1 MSTTATRARFALPD
15 GWNYGDLRNFL
26 ESELQED
33 FGSDY
38 NWIWLRDFTDTDVYY
53 TAGDGDLI
61 QRPYTIANGDAIWGQ
76 PTEVVARTIYQPVA
90 SMAAFALAT
99 FAEGADGYVL
109 RTGKIFEAA
118 EYADKGFAITPE
130 ELAAAAADFRPVPNN
145 IEHGPCVLDGKLG
158 ELRAVEARGKD
169 LFGTVAIPRWL
180 HETIGDKPLKVSLEW
195 IRKTKRI
202 VGNALVLNP
211 RVPDAALMAAFSAD
225 FAGKRHSD
233 ADQRHLDTAHDE
245 LVAAGASCGGKS
257 DMSLDSVSIVAAIRA
272 LVTGRDPKAAPA
284 TTSAVS
290 PARAE
295 ETSVTDTGIGTA
307 NAVSFAQTQ
316 EYKDMQAEL
325 ARLRDREE
333 TRERER
339 TAERAAAFADAEIAA
354 SRAYPAE
361 RATLIAAF
369 TEAAEDDRAN
379 PREVTFS
386 VGEETKK
393 GTRVDALLARHA
405 ARTPH
410 TLTGEQVRDGG
421 ILPMNRA
428 DQGAAK
434 MAADRKE
441 RLLSLT
447 GIPLAS
453 NAN

>member
-225 FAGKRHSD
+225 FAGKRHS
-233 ADQRHLDTAHDE
+233 ADDQESIQTIHDHA
-245 LVAAGASCGGKS
+245 VKAGADCPGKAA
-257 DMSLDSVSIVAAIRA
+257 MSTTDDRDAVGVLATIKA
-272 LVTGRDPKAAPA
+272 LVTGKDTHQPQRAAQP
-284 TTSAVS
+284 

-295 ETSVTDTGIGTA
+295 ESVPMSTATPTTPAVDPEKEDLKRRLAEMEAERTRDKAATFANEQFQARKVLPGMLPVATALFEQAIADDRRESAVVAFAAADGT
-307 NAVSFAQTQ
+307 
-316 EYKDMQAEL
+316 
-325 ARLRDREE
+325 
-333 TRERER
+333 ER
-339 TAERAAAFADAEIAA
+339 TA
-354 SRAYPAE
+354 S
-361 RATLIAAF
+361 
-369 TEAAEDDRAN
+369 
-379 PREVTFS
+379 
-386 VGEETKK
+386 
-393 GTRVDALLARHA
+393 RVDALKALFAAAPAHA
-405 ARTPH
+405 FTAETVGNP
-410 TLTGEQVRDGG
+410 TFVVVGGPADKKDGAQEAG
-421 ILPMNRA
+421 
-428 DQGAAK
+428 DQATEWAK
-434 MAADRKE
+434 RQNGT
-441 RLLSLT
+441 R
-447 GIPLAS
+447 G
-453 NAN
+453 